1 MNQLLTKDDVV
12 NKLRHY
18 AESPDDDVIRFKQ
31 LVYQTLSHSVEL
43 LYALN
48 VSEYESLLF
57 DEDGNIKAE
66 YDENGNSLDFGFGFR
81 RLYIF

>member
-1 MNQLLTKDDVV
+1 M
-12 NKLRHY
+12 RHY

-31 LVYQTLSHSVEL
+31 LVYQALSHSVEL

-48 VSEYESLLF
+48 VAEYESLLF

-66 YDENGNSLDFGFGFR
+66 YDENGNLNPQDDWDAYF
-81 RLYIF
+81 